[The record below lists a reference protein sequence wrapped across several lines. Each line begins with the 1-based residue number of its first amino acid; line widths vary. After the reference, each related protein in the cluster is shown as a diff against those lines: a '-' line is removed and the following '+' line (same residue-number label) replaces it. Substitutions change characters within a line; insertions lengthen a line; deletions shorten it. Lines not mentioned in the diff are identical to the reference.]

1 MTPFIQPL
9 LLYSLNISQ
18 YKHLSD
24 FLSREVFKF
33 FINSFANVVLNSY
46 LTYLTLKIEM

>member
-1 MTPFIQPL
+1 MIFHTTP

-24 FLSREVFKF
+24 FLSREV
-33 FINSFANVVLNSY
+33 LNLITIQSHEICQNTSM
-46 LTYLTLKIEM
+46 LAFVSVSE